1 MTVSLAFEPL
11 AKVELAF
18 LEQRRQYYRKSDN
31 SISVSAYSKL
41 PLPYETLYTIRIA
54 EPTRGFVYA
63 TVGFG
68 LPLQPEDLKGLSLF
82 LNRSIQSVV
91 FDWYGGSQILT
102 ASRWVDEHALFDELS
117 QIYTFCDFLYPL
129 IMHIRRERSWNEDL
143 VRLALL
149 SQRQLLNV

>member
-1 MTVSLAFEPL
+1 MTASLAFEPL

-18 LEQRRQYYRKSDN
+18 IENETAYHRRDE
-31 SISVSAYSKL
+31 SISFTLPSKL
-41 PLPYETLYTIRIA
+41 PVAEGTRYTIQIS
-54 EPTRGFVYA
+54 EPVRGFVYA
-63 TVGFG
+63 TVKFG
-68 LPLQPEDLKGLSLF
+68 LPLTPERLKGLSLF
-82 LNRSIQSVV
+82 LNHAIQSVV

-117 QIYTFCDFLYPL
+117 QMYVFCDFIYPL
-129 IMHIRRERSWNEDL
+129 IMHIRRERGWDPDL